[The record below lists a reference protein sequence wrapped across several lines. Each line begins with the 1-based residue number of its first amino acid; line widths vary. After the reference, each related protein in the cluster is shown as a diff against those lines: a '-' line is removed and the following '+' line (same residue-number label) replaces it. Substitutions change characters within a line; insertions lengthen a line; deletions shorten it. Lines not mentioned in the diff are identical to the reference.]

1 MRVLYWTESFWPR
14 IGGSEV
20 ASMLLLQHL
29 QLRGHRF
36 EVVTGE
42 WWPDHPASD
51 AWHGIPIHRV
61 PFDDHTVARRDR
73 DWHEL
78 IGLLCRVSAVKRRFH
93 PDLIHIGLTG
103 PSLFLH
109 QLTRRQ
115 FPVPTIITLHVAPME
130 TEYGK
135 QKPVHEALQL
145 ANWVVAVSQAMA
157 ARIQERLP
165 ELAGRCTVI
174 YNALPEP
181 AAAPTPVSFAPPRL
195 LCVGRVTE
203 QKGFD
208 TAIAAMPRVR
218 EAFPDA
224 ELVIAGD
231 GDARPSLAELAR
243 RLNVSECVRILGWAP
258 PEDVPGLIDRA
269 TLVLMPSRWE
279 PFGLVALQA
288 AQRSRVCVASRV
300 DGLPEVVRHEQTGLL
315 VPPDEPEQWAAAIC
329 GLLRDRQRVVHLGA
343 EARQWVSQQFKLTEH
358 VDAYESLYQ
367 QLAGG
372 MQRKEVMA

>member
-1 MRVLYWTESFWPR
+1 
-14 IGGSEV
+14 
-20 ASMLLLQHL
+20 
-29 QLRGHRF
+29 
-36 EVVTGE
+36 
-42 WWPDHPASD
+42 
-51 AWHGIPIHRV
+51 
-61 PFDDHTVARRDR
+61 
-73 DWHEL
+73 
-78 IGLLCRVSAVKRRFH
+78 
-93 PDLIHIGLTG
+93 
-103 PSLFLH
+103 
-109 QLTRRQ
+109 
-115 FPVPTIITLHVAPME
+115 
-130 TEYGK
+130 
-135 QKPVHEALQL
+135 
-145 ANWVVAVSQAMA
+145 
-157 ARIQERLP
+157 
-165 ELAGRCTVI
+165 
-174 YNALPEP
+174 
-181 AAAPTPVSFAPPRL
+181 
-195 LCVGRVTE
+195 
-203 QKGFD
+203 
-208 TAIAAMPRVR
+208 MPRVR